1 MRILK
6 VVEEY
11 RVENENEARE
21 KMDLFRTEASQEGY
35 AIGAMGYTH
44 KDKKA
49 KGDII
54 DSCEILKI
62 TKIYGGPWDNE

>member
-1 MRILK
+1 MRVLK
-6 VVEEY
+6 ITEEY
-11 RVENENEARE
+11 RVENEIEAKEIMER
-21 KMDLFRTEASQEGY
+21 FRAESKVEGY
-35 AIGAMGYTH
+35 SIGAMGYTH
-44 KDKKA
+44 KDKKS

>member
-35 AIGAMGYTH
+35 VIGAMGYTH

>member
-1 MRILK
+1 MKILK

-11 RVENENEARE
+11 RVENESEARE
-21 KMDLFRTEASQEGY
+21 KMDLFRAEASQEGY
-35 AIGAMGYTH
+35 TIGAMGYTH

-54 DSCEILKI
+54 DSCEILKV

>member
-6 VVEEY
+6 ITEEY
-11 RVENENEARE
+11 RVENELEAKEAMEHFRHDSTE
-21 KMDLFRTEASQEGY
+21 KGY

-49 KGDII
+49 KGEII
-54 DSCEILKI
+54 DSCEILKV